1 MSKRMEW
8 PLKTAQKEILK
19 AFDQFVIENK
29 SFLENKKLLVW
40 GASVRGTLL
49 GMILE
54 KKGLIDFLYIDN
66 DERKWGN
73 HINGHSILNPNEVR
87 NQLQNTFILIPVEYP
102 EEICKQLYSWGLK
115 EDSFAVIKSNIEK
128 SYTEEFFRQYGYD
141 RLVIGETFLNETI
154 IDEENPES
162 IKDCLWRTYK
172 KENMKVLAMNC
183 MGMQGFYHMIRLQ
196 IMLGYVPQKVWIF
209 VNFETLTEFH
219 HMLSRTQHP
228 DLLKMIAET
237 GQIRD
242 EYFQQY
248 IQQAEERARNYKI
261 EMQYSPQRT
270 FDGKNVDNETI
281 QKEYMKI
288 QILRPLSLETE
299 EMLYFKRILQVLRKY
314 DIAGYVINTPINYQL
329 AKKLYHEE
337 FVEIYEKNRRV
348 LKKLSD
354 DYKCQF
360 WDMGDL
366 LEEGD
371 FVSMV
376 TINDAVCQSGRDKIL
391 AYIDRNEEMED
402 GAEN

>member
-1 MSKRMEW
+1 
-8 PLKTAQKEILK
+8 
-19 AFDQFVIENK
+19 
-29 SFLENKKLLVW
+29 
-40 GASVRGTLL
+40 
-49 GMILE
+49 
-54 KKGLIDFLYIDN
+54 
-66 DERKWGN
+66 
-73 HINGHSILNPNEVR
+73 
-87 NQLQNTFILIPVEYP
+87 
-102 EEICKQLYSWGLK
+102 
-115 EDSFAVIKSNIEK
+115 
-128 SYTEEFFRQYGYD
+128 
-141 RLVIGETFLNETI
+141 
-154 IDEENPES
+154 
-162 IKDCLWRTYK
+162 
-172 KENMKVLAMNC
+172 
-183 MGMQGFYHMIRLQ
+183 
-196 IMLGYVPQKVWIF
+196 
-209 VNFETLTEFH
+209 
-219 HMLSRTQHP
+219 MLSRTQHP

-299 EMLYFKRILQVLRKY
+299 EMLYFKRILQLLRKY

-337 FVEIYEKNRRV
+337 FVEIYEKNRSV
-348 LKKLSD
+348 LKKFAD
-354 DYKCQF
+354 DNKCQF

-366 LEEGD
+366 LEEED
-371 FVSMV
+371 FASMV

-391 AYIDRNEEMED
+391 AYIVGKEEMED

>member
-1 MSKRMEW
+1 MRCS
-8 PLKTAQKEILK
+8 
-19 AFDQFVIENK
+19 
-29 SFLENKKLLVW
+29 
-40 GASVRGTLL
+40 
-49 GMILE
+49 
-54 KKGLIDFLYIDN
+54 
-66 DERKWGN
+66 
-73 HINGHSILNPNEVR
+73 
-87 NQLQNTFILIPVEYP
+87 
-102 EEICKQLYSWGLK
+102 
-115 EDSFAVIKSNIEK
+115 
-128 SYTEEFFRQYGYD
+128 
-141 RLVIGETFLNETI
+141 
-154 IDEENPES
+154 
-162 IKDCLWRTYK
+162 
-172 KENMKVLAMNC
+172 
-183 MGMQGFYHMIRLQ
+183 
-196 IMLGYVPQKVWIF
+196 
-209 VNFETLTEFH
+209 
-219 HMLSRTQHP
+219 
-228 DLLKMIAET
+228 
-237 GQIRD
+237 
-242 EYFQQY
+242 
-248 IQQAEERARNYKI
+248 NYKI

-348 LKKLSD
+348 LKKLAD